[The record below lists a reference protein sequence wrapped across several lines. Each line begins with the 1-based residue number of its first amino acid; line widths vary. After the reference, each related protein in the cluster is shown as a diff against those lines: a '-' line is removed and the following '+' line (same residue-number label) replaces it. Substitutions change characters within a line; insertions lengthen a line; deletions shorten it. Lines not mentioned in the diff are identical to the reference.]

1 MARYALIAEAGT
13 SATVIDSPTEIDS
26 FIRIENLGDPD
37 TGDDVW
43 IALIDTDENG
53 DALVVTVDGAEECV
67 RIRPGTSQLFRYRRQ
82 FQMIA
87 TSATD
92 VLLQTSNGLE

>member
-1 MARYALIAEAGT
+1 MARYARIEEVGT
-13 SATVIDSPTEIDS
+13 SATVIESPTAIDS
-26 FIRIENLGDPD
+26 FVRIENLGDPD

-43 IALIDTDENG
+43 IALVDTDEDG
-53 DALVVTVDGAEECV
+53 APLTVTVEGPEECV
-67 RIRPGTSQLFRYRRQ
+67 RIRPGTSQLFRYRRA

-87 TSATD
+87 SSATD